1 MKWIPASAGM
11 TMQLMDETLTQK
23 LERIKKEAQE
33 REAQRRAT
41 ALGKQR
47 ISLSKTPISI
57 DALSLISEDIARAA
71 GIAAI
76 ERKASNVAI
85 VALDPSRPQTKKV
98 VDDLTAKGYTVVEY
112 VVTAGDMEYALGHY
126 RYVSKETEKITGNVK
141 IGQRISELSASLTSI
156 AGAKEVL
163 SHEELAPHK
172 AGDILEIIAHAAM
185 GTRASDIH
193 LEPSEHDGKLRLR
206 IDGNLHDIFVFP
218 KEFYPYLL
226 TRIKLLSNLKLNVTK
241 EAQDGRFTIRF
252 PQKDVEVRVA
262 IAPAQFGEVAVMRL
276 LDPDA
281 IKITLPQLGLRE
293 DDLAIINVELNRP
306 NGMILNTGPTGSGK
320 TTTLYTFLGAKAS
333 PEEKVITI
341 EDPIEYRL
349 EGIEQTQINAATGY
363 TFANGLRSIMR
374 QDPDTILVGEIRD
387 QETAEIA
394 IQAALTGHLVFSTLH
409 TNSAAG
415 AIPRLLD
422 LDVKPQSIGPALTL
436 VIAQRLVRRLCAEC
450 KTPVQL
456 DADLA
461 KKLTALVDSLPAR
474 VNKAAYKNITLFAPV
489 GCDACNNT
497 GYKGRVAIYEL
508 FTKQPGL
515 EDLIASVAG
524 EETFLKFARERGM
537 TTMQEDG
544 ILKVATGITT
554 FAEVEGVTGPIEWPM
569 NVSNEK

>member
-1 MKWIPASAGM
+1 ME
-11 TMQLMDETLTQK
+11 ETLTQK

-33 REAQRRAT
+33 REAQQRAI
-41 ALGKQR
+41 ALGKKY
-47 ISLSKTPISI
+47 IMLSKTPISI
-57 DALSLISEDIARAA
+57 DALSLIPEDIARSAN
-71 GIAAI
+71 IATI
-76 ERKASNVAI
+76 ERKVSNVAA
-85 VALDPSRPQTKKV
+85 VMLDPTRPATKKALD
-98 VDDLTAKGYTVVEY
+98 DLAAKGYAVTEY
-112 VVTAGDMEYALGHY
+112 IVGPTSMEYALSYY
-126 RYVSKETEKITGNVK
+126 RYVAKETEKITGKVQ
-141 IGQRISELSASLTSI
+141 IEQRITDLADKLNSI
-156 AGAKEVL
+156 VGMQDVL
-163 SHEELAPHK
+163 STEEFTPSK
-172 AGDILEIIAHAAM
+172 AGEILEIISRGAM

-193 LEPSEHDGKLRLR
+193 LEPTERDGKLRLR
-206 IDGNLHDIFVFP
+206 IDGNLHDIFTFT

-320 TTTLYTFLGAKAS
+320 TTTLYTFLGSKAN
-333 PEEKVITI
+333 PEEKIITI
-341 EDPIEYRL
+341 EDPIEYHL
-349 EGIEQTQINAATGY
+349 EGIEQTQINNASGY
-363 TFANGLRSIMR
+363 TFANGLRSLMR
-374 QDPDTILVGEIRD
+374 QDPDIILVGEIRD

-422 LDVKPQSIGPALTL
+422 LNVKPQSIGPALTL
-436 VIAQRLVRRLCAEC
+436 VIAQRLIRRLCKEC
-450 KTPVQL
+450 KTPMTV
-456 DADLA
+456 DSDLA
-461 KKLTALVDSLPAR
+461 AKFNSFVDALPAR
-474 VNKAAYKNITLFAPV
+474 VNKDTYRTPTLFAPV
-489 GCDACNNT
+489 GCAVCNNT

-508 FTKQPGL
+508 FTKHPGL

-524 EETFLKFARERGM
+524 EETFLKFARDNGM

-544 ILKVATGITT
+544 ILKIIAGMTT
-554 FAEVEGVTGPIEWPM
+554 FDEVEGVTGPTVWPQKAT
-569 NVSNEK
+569 S

>member
-1 MKWIPASAGM
+1 ME
-11 TMQLMDETLTQK
+11 ETLTQK
-23 LERIKKEAQE
+23 LDRIKKEAQE
-33 REAQRRAT
+33 REAQHRAT
-41 ALGKQR
+41 TLGKPY
-47 ISLSKTPISI
+47 ITLSKTPISI
-57 DALSLISEDIARAA
+57 DALSLIPEDIARAA
-71 GIAAI
+71 HIAAI
-76 ERKASNVAI
+76 ERKVNKVAVVAI
-85 VALDPSRPQTKKV
+85 DPSRPATKKV
-98 VDDLTAKGYTVVEY
+98 LEDLVAKGYE
-112 VVTAGDMEYALGHY
+112 VTDYIVGPTSMEYALGHY
-126 RYVSKETEKITGNVK
+126 RYVSKESNKITGK
-141 IGQRISELSASLTSI
+141 IQIEQHVIDLADKLTSI
-156 AGAKEVL
+156 AGVQDVL
-163 SHEELAPHK
+163 LHEELAPHR
-172 AGDILEIIAHAAM
+172 AGELIEIITYAAV

-193 LEPSEHDGKLRLR
+193 LEPSERDSKLRLR
-206 IDGNLHDIFVFP
+206 IDGNLHDIFTFP
-218 KEFYPYLL
+218 KEFYPHLL

-320 TTTLYTFLGAKAS
+320 TTTLYTFLGAKAN
-333 PEEKVITI
+333 PEEKIITI
-341 EDPIEYRL
+341 EDPIEYHL
-349 EGIEQTQINAATGY
+349 EGIEQTQTNNTTGY

-374 QDPDTILVGEIRD
+374 QDPDIILVGEIRD
-387 QETAEIA
+387 QETAEIS

-422 LDVKPQSIGPALTL
+422 LNVKPQSIGPALTL

-450 KTPVQL
+450 KTPLPL
-456 DADLA
+456 DDDLKA
-461 KKLTALVDSLPAR
+461 KFTAFINTLPAR
-474 VNKAAYKNITLFAPV
+474 VNKDAYRNATLFEPV
-489 GCDACNNT
+489 GCAVCNNT

-515 EDLIASVAG
+515 EELIASVAG
-524 EETFLKFARERGM
+524 EQTFLKFAREHGM

-544 ILKVATGITT
+544 ILKVIGGMTT
-554 FAEVEGVTGPIEWPM
+554 FDEVESVTGPIEWQ
-569 NVSNEK
+569 K